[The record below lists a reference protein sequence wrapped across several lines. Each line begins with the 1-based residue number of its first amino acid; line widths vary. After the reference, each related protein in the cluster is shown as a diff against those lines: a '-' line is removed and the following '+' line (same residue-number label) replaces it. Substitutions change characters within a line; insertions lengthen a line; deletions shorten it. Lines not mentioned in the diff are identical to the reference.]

1 MTEGFMRLQV
11 KTEQPS
17 RTNLSSLLLH
27 FNTLVTVLVI
37 VIGVFMFVRMDQRL
51 QRTEDELRNMT
62 EQYKALRD
70 KVKDLDWAN
79 LPETEK
85 QRAVLSVDDSN
96 SPNLKG
102 KLRHDQI

>member
-51 QRTEDELRNMT
+51 QRTEAELRNMT

-70 KVKDLDWAN
+70 KVEDMERAN
-79 LPETEK
+79 LPETGK
-85 QRAVLSVDDSN
+85 LRALEHPDHSN
-96 SPNLKG
+96 SQNLKG
-102 KLRHDQI
+102 K